1 MKTILMTLFLLL
13 SLSYSSTM
21 LSYERNVGSS
31 VIDTFCEDVKEDSK
45 TDKSDDKLDI
55 LLSEKL
61 CVQISTVDMLAVHQ
75 SMNYT
80 FTYRNPLYKPPLFS

>member
-1 MKTILMTLFLLL
+1 MTLFLLL

-21 LSYERNVGSS
+21 LSYEKNVEPSA
-31 VIDTFCEDVKEDSK
+31 IDTFCEDIKEDSK

-61 CVQISTVDMLAVHQ
+61 CVRVSTVDMLPIHR

-80 FTYRNPLYKPPLFS
+80 FTYKNPLYKPPLFS